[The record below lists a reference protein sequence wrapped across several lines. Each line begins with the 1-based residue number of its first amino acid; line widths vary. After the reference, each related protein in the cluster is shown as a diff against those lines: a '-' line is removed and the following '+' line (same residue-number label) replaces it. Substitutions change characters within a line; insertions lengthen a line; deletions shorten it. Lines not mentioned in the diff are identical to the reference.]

1 MGQIKEE
8 EFMIALSSIDELKA
22 TKEAI
27 EKLKNDYPNLFE
39 KLLDTVNLT
48 RAFQF
53 KYQYMGCLLMNENP
67 GESAPSFV
75 YGSVLRLY
83 KKELQK
89 LKDDQDSQVLKQI
102 FSKFRNT
109 GYAKISLLIMG
120 MKPESLVGPS
130 SIR

>member
-1 MGQIKEE
+1 
-8 EFMIALSSIDELKA
+8 MITLSSIDELKA

-27 EKLKNDYPNLFE
+27 EKLKKDYPNLFE
-39 KLLDTVNLT
+39 KLLDIVNLT

-53 KYQYMGCLLMNENP
+53 KYQYMGCLIMNEDP
-67 GESAPSFV
+67 GQNAPNFV

-89 LKDDQDSQVLKQI
+89 LKDAQDSEVLKQI
-102 FSKFRNT
+102 FSEFRNT
-109 GYAKISLLIMG
+109 GYAKISLLILG
-120 MKPESLVGPS
+120 MKPESLVGSS